1 MDLQWSTARIC
12 QILGIRGPD
21 TDRSVKRVITDSR
34 EILPGD
40 LFVAI
45 RGDTHDGH
53 HHIASAL
60 SAGAVAALSEEDS
73 PGPDPRILRVPSTL
87 SAIRK
92 LAGYR
97 RSQFRIPVIGVVGA
111 VGKTT
116 TKELL
121 ASLLRGRF
129 KSVLKTEGS
138 QNGFLGIAITLL
150 RLSPEDE
157 AAVIEIGI
165 DEIGAMEQHFDLV
178 LPTHVV
184 LTRTGPEHLHQLKTV
199 EIAAKEELKA
209 FDHALKH
216 GLPLAVNLSD
226 PFVRAWFQKHGREL
240 SPGQAL
246 TFAFPGEE
254 STDLKAQTTETGL
267 RIEGPG
273 FRAELPCPL
282 PGEHHAANLLAAVTV
297 CRFLEMPESELISG
311 LTTFKTALGR
321 TEMHERSDGTILIG
335 DHYNSNPA
343 SLEAALRL
351 LASLKPSGRLHAVLG
366 DMLEL
371 GDEEERY
378 HREMASVIRELRIDR
393 VWLYGK
399 RMAWL
404 SDELEKTG
412 FSGVLHL
419 ESHEAL
425 LEMLRPEL
433 RAGDR
438 VLVKGS
444 RGMRMEKVLSPLL
457 KDPSPA

>member
-12 QILGIRGPD
+12 QILGIPGPD
-21 TDRSVKRVITDSR
+21 KDRFVKRIITDSR
-34 EILPGD
+34 EVLPGD

-73 PGPDPRILRVPSTL
+73 PGSDPRILRVPSTL

-150 RLSPEDE
+150 RLSAENE

-165 DEIGAMEQHFDLV
+165 DEIGAMEQHLRLV
-178 LPTHVV
+178 EPTHVV

-199 EIAAKEELKA
+199 EIAAEEELKA
-209 FDHALKH
+209 FDHALEH

-226 PFVRAWFQKHGREL
+226 PFVRSWFQRHTFRLK
-240 SPGQAL
+240 PGQAL
-246 TFAFPGEE
+246 TYAFPGTEE
-254 STDLKAQTTETGL
+254 SDFRASSTGTDL

-273 FRAELPCPL
+273 FRVDLPSPL
-282 PGEHHAANLLAAVTV
+282 PGEHHSENLLAAVTMS
-297 CRFLEMPESELISG
+297 RFLKLDETELRTG

-321 TEMHERSDGTILIG
+321 TEVHELPDGTVLIG

-343 SLEAALRL
+343 SLTAALKL
-351 LASLKPSGRLHAVLG
+351 LSGSKKTVRLHAVLG

-371 GDEEERY
+371 GEEEERF
-378 HREMASVIRELRIDR
+378 HREMAGFIRELHIDR
-393 VWLYGK
+393 VWLFGP
-399 RMAWL
+399 RMVWL
-404 SDELEKTG
+404 ADELVKTG
-412 FSGVLHL
+412 FSGATHF

-425 LEMLRPEL
+425 LEKLRSELRP
-433 RAGDR
+433 GDR

-444 RGMRMEKVLSPLL
+444 RGMRMEKVLNPLL
-457 KDPSPA
+457 KDPSHT